1 VNERILLVEDE
12 PAIAEVVTFALT
24 SEGFSVDWRSLVSDA
39 ETALATVR
47 YDLVVLDVGLPDD
60 SGVELLKRLRR
71 TSELPVIMLTARS
84 AEIDRVV
91 GLELGADDYV
101 TKPFSPRELVARV
114 RAILK
119 RATREAR
126 PSKRDPESASR
137 SWFVIDE
144 ARATVLYRGHPL
156 ELTRYEYLLLKALL
170 AHPEWVYS
178 REKLIQLVWP
188 DASGS
193 LERTVDAHIKAIRAK
208 LRKIEPGCDPIRTH
222 RGLGYSVR
230 VFDTRA

>member
-1 VNERILLVEDE
+1 VSARILLVEDE
-12 PAIAEVVTFALT
+12 PAIAEVVAFALRA
-24 SEGFSVDWRSLVSDA
+24 EGFSVDSSGLVREA
-39 ETALATVR
+39 EAILASAQF
-47 YDLVVLDVGLPDD
+47 DLVVLDIGLPDD

-71 TSELPVIMLTARS
+71 TSELPVILLTARNS
-84 AEIDRVV
+84 EIDRVV

-119 RATREAR
+119 RAPRGAQA
-126 PSKRDPESASR
+126 PGLNPDLAHADS
-137 SWFVIDE
+137 SWFAVDE
-144 ARATVLYRGHPL
+144 ARATIAYRGRAL
-156 ELTRYEYLLLKALL
+156 DLTRYEYLLLKTLL

-178 REKLIQLVWP
+178 REKLMQNVWP
-188 DASGS
+188 DASES

-208 LRKIEPGCDPIRTH
+208 LRKIDPDCDPIRTH

-230 VFDTRA
+230 VSEA